1 MASRARRLAR
11 GWAAS
16 LIATGLGAASHAA
29 VDGTWPPLILIL
41 LSAAL
46 AAPVCM
52 LLAGRLLSRMSVAA
66 AVLASQGLFH
76 GLFAQSGHGV
86 TAVDHTHHVTGA
98 GVEGTPQLVVSVAP
112 GLAHHGA
119 GMLAAHVIAAVATY
133 ALLRHGE
140 VTAVRLLEVLSLR
153 VLAWV
158 RVPVLPVIRTVP
170 RRIAWTSP
178 RALTD
183 QLLLPVVQSFRG
195 PPARGTAPAFA

>member
-1 MASRARRLAR
+1 MSSRARRLAR
-11 GWAAS
+11 GWGAS

-29 VDGTWPPLILIL
+29 VDGTWPPVILML

-52 LLAGRLLSRMSVAA
+52 LLAGRVLSRVSIAA
-66 AVLASQGLFH
+66 AVVASQGILH
-76 GLFAQSGHGV
+76 WLFAQSGHGI

-98 GVEGTPQLVVSVAP
+98 AAESSPQLVVAMAP
-112 GLAHHGA
+112 ELAHRGA
-119 GMLAAHVIAAVATY
+119 GMFAAHVIAAAATY

-140 VTAVRLLEVLSLR
+140 VAAVRLIDAVSLR

-158 RVPVLPVIRTVP
+158 NVPVLPVIRTVP

-178 RALTD
+178 RALSD
-183 QLLLPVVQSFRG
+183 QLLLPVVHGFRG
-195 PPARGTAPAFA
+195 PPVRGTAPVFA